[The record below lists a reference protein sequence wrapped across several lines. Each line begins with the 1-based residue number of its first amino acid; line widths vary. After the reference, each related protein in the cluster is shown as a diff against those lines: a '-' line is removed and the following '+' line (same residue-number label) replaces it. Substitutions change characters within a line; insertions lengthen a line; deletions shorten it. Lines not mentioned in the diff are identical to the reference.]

1 MTGTFPPDYLLTH
14 YRIQS
19 TLRRDEM
26 SAVAAHYE
34 KHLGPVYT
42 WMIGDLDA
50 AFARGRT
57 ELDELGLEPSA
68 NGTAIDL
75 GAGFGLHSVP
85 LAERGYAVT
94 AIDSYKPLLDELRL
108 RSPSLPINAVVGE
121 ISAFR
126 SYVQRPVDVVLCM
139 GDTLTHLPDFVD
151 VDSLLDGV
159 ADALRSGG
167 VFATTFRDYASK
179 PLQGDDRFIPV
190 RSDENRILTCFLE
203 YSADRVTVHDLLHE
217 REKDRWRQ
225 RVSSYLKLRL
235 HPERVFDR
243 LTKLGF
249 VVRLDTGM
257 SGMIRVVG
265 TRS

>member
-1 MTGTFPPDYLLTH
+1 V
-14 YRIQS
+14 S
-19 TLRRDEM
+19 T
-26 SAVAAHYE
+26 AAHYE

-42 WMIGDLDA
+42 WMIGDLEA

-57 ELDELGLEPSA
+57 ELDQLGLGASA
-68 NGTAIDL
+68 NRTAVDL
-75 GAGFGLHSVP
+75 GAGFGMHSVP

-108 RSPSLPINAVVGE
+108 RSASLPINVVVGE

-139 GDTLTHLPDFVD
+139 GDTLTHLADFAD
-151 VDSLLDGV
+151 VDTLLDGA

-167 VFATTFRDYASK
+167 VFAATFRDYTGK
-179 PLQGDDRFIPV
+179 PLQGNDRFIPV

-203 YSADRVTVHDLLHE
+203 YGPDRVTVHDLLYE

-235 HPERVFDR
+235 HPERVVER

-249 VVRLDTGM
+249 VVRLDTGA
-257 SGMIRVVG
+257 SGMIRVMG